1 MNQLVSILNT
11 VEVPKSPPKKRSRKP
26 KNAVASQVEPRTAV
40 VKGRGNVGKLSVLPN
55 MSLDILY
62 EVRTFLHVESDTFL
76 ISICLRS

>member
-11 VEVPKSPPKKRSRKP
+11 VEVSKSPPKKRSRKP
-26 KNAVASQVEPRTAV
+26 WTKNAVASQVEPRTAV

-62 EVRTFLHVESDTFL
+62 EVRTFLHV
-76 ISICLRS
+76 